1 MLNLIWK
8 NVSHVRVLL
17 CKPSFIAGVLPFF
30 ISIKL
35 CCTLKISN
43 LCSMHNFLFAKLLAF
58 LVKQEIL
65 SLSFEQNP
73 STCVIPISA
82 LFTYPLITLFTTPT
96 IFWLIF
102 TFFLIA
108 WLTAH
113 CGKLFANAVKFCLLP
128 SEKIVSLRLTVGK
141 HNLFARNS

>member
-1 MLNLIWK
+1 MWK
-8 NVSHVRVLL
+8 KVSHVRGLL
-17 CKPSFIAGVLPFF
+17 CKPSFIAGVLPFL

-65 SLSFEQNP
+65 SLSFEQKP

-82 LFTYPLITLFTTPT
+82 LFTFPLITLLTTPT

-108 WLTAH
+108 WLYAH
-113 CGKLFANAVKFCLLP
+113 CGKLFAKAVKFCLLP
-128 SEKIVSLRLTVGK
+128 SEKMVSLRFAVGK
-141 HNLFARNS
+141 RNLPANNA